1 MKRFLL
7 FVSMLCV
14 ATAWAG
20 PFDDATAAYE
30 RADYASALRLLR
42 PLAAQGDASA
52 QSNLGLIYTNGQG
65 VAQDYVR
72 AHMWFNVAAV
82 YGHPDGAKNSGIVVK
97 LMSAQQIAQARQLA
111 FDCQQRKFKGCD

>member
-1 MKRFLL
+1 MKRLL
-7 FVSMLCV
+7 FFASLLCV

-20 PFDDATAAYE
+20 PFEDATAAYE
-30 RADYASALRLLR
+30 RADYTTALRLLR

-52 QSNLGLIYTNGQG
+52 QSNLGLMYTNGQG
-65 VAQDYVR
+65 VTQDYVR

-82 YGHPDGAKNSGIVVK
+82 YGHPDGAKNSAIVTK
-97 LMSAQQIAQARQLA
+97 LMTAQQIAQARQLA